1 MERTPENNMALV
13 SAVLFLESTP
23 VDESYLAKVT
33 GLDLDDVVLALNQLC
48 TQTSLANLGFEPIK
62 SGGGWVLAPKVEIW
76 EELKN
81 NYSSKGHTRLSKA
94 AMETLSIIAYS
105 QPITRAEVESIRGVS
120 ADTMIRFL
128 LSKNLIREAGK
139 KDAPGKPTLYAT
151 TDEFLAYFKLNSL
164 DDLPKLEETDLKRF
178 EKHEDEEG

>member
-76 EELKN
+76 EELK
-81 NYSSKGHTRLSKA
+81 
-94 AMETLSIIAYS
+94 
-105 QPITRAEVESIRGVS
+105 
-120 ADTMIRFL
+120 
-128 LSKNLIREAGK
+128 
-139 KDAPGKPTLYAT
+139 
-151 TDEFLAYFKLNSL
+151 
-164 DDLPKLEETDLKRF
+164 
-178 EKHEDEEG
+178 